1 MLVGWLCCLYMYLFI
16 PPANIS
22 MASLFSIGTKKNN
35 ILCLP
40 HKCCVL
46 FMLAMFS
53 KFKWYRLLGPLE
65 VSLLLL
71 SVSLQ
76 RFVIIIICIQFV
88 FYCAQ
93 TGSYCIQVV
102 KQRMQTGQF
111 KKAPDAVRL
120 IVAKEG
126 FKGLYAV
133 CICCI
138 LINFPLLKKKVGNNF
153 LRCNANFYF
162 KSGWLLNFI
171 CCNLHHLTI
180 NHATSIITLGCFVSR
195 VMVPFYF
202 EIFHS
207 TPFNSAYTSNFELVT
222 NLWYSS
228 IIVDTTIFLS
238 SNYSWSCCM
247 LVWTTCSLKIQGWA
261 FIIAACCPWTNV
273 GQ

>member
-22 MASLFSIGTKKNN
+22 MASLFSIGTKKNI

-76 RFVIIIICIQFV
+76 RFVIIIISTQFV
-88 FYCAQ
+88 LCCAQ
-93 TGSYCIQVV
+93 IGSYCIQVV

-133 CICCI
+133 CICCT
-138 LINFPLLKKKVGNNF
+138 LINYPLLNERNRNNF
-153 LRCNANFYF
+153 LKCNTYFYF
-162 KSGWLLNFI
+162 KSG
-171 CCNLHHLTI
+171 
-180 NHATSIITLGCFVSR
+180 
-195 VMVPFYF
+195 
-202 EIFHS
+202 
-207 TPFNSAYTSNFELVT
+207 
-222 NLWYSS
+222 
-228 IIVDTTIFLS
+228 
-238 SNYSWSCCM
+238 
-247 LVWTTCSLKIQGWA
+247 
-261 FIIAACCPWTNV
+261 
-273 GQ
+273 